1 MEEWRPALD
10 QALKLFE
17 QRQFEE
23 ALSKFISI
31 RDRLAPPGVDVHIYL
46 CLRELKRYED
56 MIPYL
61 ETSLAF
67 SPNDRNPEQWRVL
80 GLLYLHNERDV
91 EKAFA
96 AWKRALELNPSLVQ
110 QYQGLQVV
118 YLYDSMK
125 EMGGQPI
132 IDFVDLETGNF
143 GVRFSME

>member
-10 QALKLFE
+10 EGLKMFG
-17 QRQFEE
+17 QRQFEN
-23 ALSKFISI
+23 ALSKFLSI

-46 CLRELKRYED
+46 CLRELKQYDE

-61 ETSLAF
+61 ESALRF
-67 SPNDRNPEQWRVL
+67 SPNDRNPEQWRML
-80 GLLYLHNERDV
+80 GLLYLHNERNV
-91 EKAFA
+91 EKAIE
-96 AWKRALELNPSLVQ
+96 AWKQALELNPALAA
-110 QYQGLQVV
+110 QYTGLQIV

-143 GVRFSME
+143 AVRFSME

>member
-1 MEEWRPALD
+1 MEEWRPTLD

-17 QRQFEE
+17 QRRFED
-23 ALSKFISI
+23 ALSNFISI

-56 MIPYL
+56 MIPCL
-61 ETSLAF
+61 ESALRF

-91 EKAFA
+91 EKAIE
-96 AWKRALELNPSLVQ
+96 AWKRALELNPELAG
-110 QYQGLQVV
+110 QYHGLQVV

-143 GVRFSME
+143 GIRFSME

>member
-1 MEEWRPALD
+1 MEEWRPTLD

-17 QRQFEE
+17 QRRFED
-23 ALSKFISI
+23 ALSNFISI

-61 ETSLAF
+61 ESAIRF

-91 EKAFA
+91 EKAIE
-96 AWKRALELNPSLVQ
+96 AWKRALELDPALAG

-143 GVRFSME
+143 GIRFSME